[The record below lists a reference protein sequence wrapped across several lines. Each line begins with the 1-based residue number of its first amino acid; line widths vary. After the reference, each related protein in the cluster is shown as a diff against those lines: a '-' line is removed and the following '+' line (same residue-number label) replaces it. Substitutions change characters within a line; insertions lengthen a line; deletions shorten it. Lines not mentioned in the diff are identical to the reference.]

1 MSMNNPIQPSHYQ
14 SRDDS
19 GIECCDAQR
28 AMLGND
34 GYRAYL
40 AGMVI
45 KYTWRYEQKNGLEDL
60 KKARQCVEML
70 IKEIE
75 VLNAN

>member
-1 MSMNNPIQPSHYQ
+1 MSNPIQPSHYQ
-14 SRDDS
+14 PKDDS
-19 GIECCDAQR
+19 NIECCDAQR
-28 AMLGND
+28 AMLGVD

-40 AGMVI
+40 AGMVV

-70 IKEIE
+70 IREIE
-75 VLNAN
+75 VRDVN

>member
-1 MSMNNPIQPSHYQ
+1 MSMNNPIQPSHYH

-40 AGMVI
+40 AGMII

>member
-1 MSMNNPIQPSHYQ
+1 MSNPIQPSHYQ
-14 SRDDS
+14 PRDES

-28 AMLGND
+28 AMLGVD
-34 GYRAYL
+34 GYCAYL

-75 VLNAN
+75 VRDAN

>member
-1 MSMNNPIQPSHYQ
+1 MSNPIQPSHYQ
-14 SRDDS
+14 PRDGS

-28 AMLGND
+28 AMLGVD
-34 GYRAYL
+34 GYCAYL

-75 VLNAN
+75 VQNAK

>member
-1 MSMNNPIQPSHYQ
+1 MSNPIQPSHYQ
-14 SRDDS
+14 PRDES

-28 AMLGND
+28 AMLGIN
-34 GYRAYL
+34 GYCAYL

-70 IKEIE
+70 IREIE
-75 VLNAN
+75 VRDAN

>member
-1 MSMNNPIQPSHYQ
+1 MSMSNPIQPSHYQ
-14 SRDDS
+14 PRDES

-28 AMLGND
+28 AMLGVD
-34 GYRAYL
+34 GYCAYL

-70 IKEIE
+70 IREIE
-75 VLNAN
+75 VRDAN